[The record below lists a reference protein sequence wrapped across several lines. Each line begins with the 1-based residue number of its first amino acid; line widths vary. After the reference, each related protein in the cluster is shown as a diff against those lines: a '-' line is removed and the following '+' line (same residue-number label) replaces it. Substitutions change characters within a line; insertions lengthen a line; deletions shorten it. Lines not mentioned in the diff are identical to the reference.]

1 MDSLIKAIKE
11 ETLNSIFSKHNVIID
26 NINRILFSIAKKGE
40 TKMTFDCRE
49 YNEEVKKN
57 IIDYYMILMTQK
69 KYQYINVVIVDI
81 ISL

>member
-1 MDSLIKAIKE
+1 MDSLIKSIKE

-26 NINRILFSIAKKGE
+26 NINKILFSIAKKGE

-57 IIDYYMILMTQK
+57 IIDYYRIKEFIVEYDYTQNEIAIK
-69 KYQYINVVIVDI
+69 W
-81 ISL
+81 

>member
-1 MDSLIKAIKE
+1 MDNLIKAIKE

-57 IIDYYMILMTQK
+57 IIDYYRIKEFIVEYDYTQNEIAIK
-69 KYQYINVVIVDI
+69 W
-81 ISL
+81 

>member
-11 ETLNSIFSKHNVIID
+11 ETLSSIFSKHNVIID

-57 IIDYYMILMTQK
+57 IIDYYRIKDFIVEYDYTQNEIAIK
-69 KYQYINVVIVDI
+69 W
-81 ISL
+81 

>member
-1 MDSLIKAIKE
+1 MDNLIKAIKE

-26 NINRILFSIAKKGE
+26 NINKILFSIAKKGE

-57 IIDYYMILMTQK
+57 IIDYYRIKEFIVEYDYTQNEIAIK
-69 KYQYINVVIVDI
+69 W
-81 ISL
+81 

>member
-1 MDSLIKAIKE
+1 MDSLIKEIKE

-26 NINRILFSIAKKGE
+26 NINKILFSIAKKGE

-57 IIDYYMILMTQK
+57 IIDYYRIKEFIVEYDYTQNEIAIK
-69 KYQYINVVIVDI
+69 W
-81 ISL
+81 

>member
-1 MDSLIKAIKE
+1 MDNLIKAIKE

-49 YNEEVKKN
+49 YNEEIKKN
-57 IIDYYMILMTQK
+57 IIDYYRIKEFIVEYDYTQNEIAIK
-69 KYQYINVVIVDI
+69 W
-81 ISL
+81 

>member
-11 ETLNSIFSKHNVIID
+11 ETLSSIFTKHNVIID

-57 IIDYYMILMTQK
+57 IIDYYRIKEFIVEYDYTQNEIAIK
-69 KYQYINVVIVDI
+69 W
-81 ISL
+81 